1 MIRNREISW
10 RFFDSSSP
18 HALHTSV
25 ATRCPVPG
33 YLIEMQIVWW
43 WHRRLVVVSPHC
55 IPLICPSPHSEHAV
69 PHHRWHTRCL
79 GGALAPALACLHK
92 DIPHPHGRMGTLV
105 RNNFLSGRPKKMSK
119 GPVDHTKKWVE
130 LWLAAVLPCRTPIGR
145 LHVCYI
151 SQLFR
156 ESLSVS
162 QQPPIWEPPS
172 HSSMPW

>member
-1 MIRNREISW
+1 MKLGWLSIKITSDRWLSELCSPNRTPVMVRNCEILW

-92 DIPHPHGRMGTLV
+92 DIPHPTPSPASLHTDPRFRIQAYLKS
-105 RNNFLSGRPKKMSK
+105 FL
-119 GPVDHTKKWVE
+119 TIIY
-130 LWLAAVLPCRTPIGR
+130 VLLYP
-145 LHVCYI
+145 
-151 SQLFR
+151 
-156 ESLSVS
+156 
-162 QQPPIWEPPS
+162 
-172 HSSMPW
+172 